1 MKDWD
6 KPYFGKILKTK
17 TKKDKKFYDIQLD
30 EDEDGEEY
38 EPIKN
43 VPEKRISSI
52 VSENESNDFMD
63 ELETLIKA
71 KNKGGNKAVLNKF
84 YEMVDKKEKTR

>member
-1 MKDWD
+1 MIFNWTKMKMARNMNQS
-6 KPYFGKILKTK
+6 KMFI
-17 TKKDKKFYDIQLD
+17 
-30 EDEDGEEY
+30 
-38 EPIKN
+38 
-43 VPEKRISSI
+43 KRISSI

-84 YEMVDKKEKTR
+84 YEMVEKNEKKR